1 MLKERP
7 GILLLLFE
15 KLLGLRR
22 VVIIGE
28 RDIISLKFLVL
39 TVTNEQI
46 DKTRDS
52 GTKEMNG
59 SARDKVDGTSDRQN
73 TYFEFRSLSIQ
84 SFVPS

>member
-15 KLLGLRR
+15 KSLGLRR

-59 SARDKVDGTSDRQN
+59 SARDKVDETSDRQN

>member
-59 SARDKVDGTSDRQN
+59 SARDKVDETSDRQN